1 MGRVWESPRGAPLGV
16 RVAGGGGGSP
26 PGCRGE
32 GAGGAS
38 RAGGASGWC
47 VRAGEGGA
55 AVPVR
60 RGSILSAEAVEEAPP
75 DGHQLGGED
84 VGAVLCP
91 GEAHMGVGVGVPRPR
106 PADQDGMAVPADVL
120 DTTVRVVAVHWVN
133 LEAEDVREVCGEGS
147 DGRWGVEVDVGRGGG
162 GERAGDLVLALA
174 LASAP
179 APVLCSCTCALLLH

>member
-1 MGRVWESPRGAPLGV
+1 VSERGR
-16 RVAGGGGGSP
+16 
-26 PGCRGE
+26 
-32 GAGGAS
+32 
-38 RAGGASGWC
+38 
-47 VRAGEGGA
+47 GGA

-91 GEAHMGVGVGVPRPR
+91 GEAHMGVGVPRPR